1 MASSGKVL
9 GRFGKGTAG
18 SVAINFGVS
27 GGVHCDLGCV
37 HNPNS
42 TARGAT
48 GACYAVRFETQGA
61 RPQLVAQLQRH
72 EAMPPALIVGR
83 ALVERDKTPAW
94 IRFSTSGSLPQPRKA
109 SRLFLA
115 QLRALLGY
123 ARGQGIPVHI
133 PVESG
138 RKCKESSPTGNRPAG
153 DCRVRTCAQAK
164 V

>member
-1 MASSGKVL
+1 MLS
-9 GRFGKGTAG
+9 
-18 SVAINFGVS
+18 
-27 GGVHCDLGCV
+27 
-37 HNPNS
+37 
-42 TARGAT
+42 
-48 GACYAVRFETQGA
+48 ACKTQGA

-83 ALVERDKTPAW
+83 ALVEVRALVERDKTPAW
-94 IRFSTSGSLPQPRKA
+94 IRFSTSDSLPQPRKA

-133 PVESG
+133 PVESS

-153 DCRVRTCAQAK
+153 DCRVRTCAQPK